1 MREVRMALLEADVAL
16 PVVRTFVDKVKER
29 AIGVEVQGS
38 LSPGQALVKVVNDE
52 LVKIMGEANE
62 SLDLNA
68 QPPAVVLMAGL
79 QGAGKTTTAG
89 KLAKLLQ
96 EREKKTVAMVS
107 CDVYRPAAIKQ
118 LETLAGQVEATLIES
133 DVGQSPVDIANA
145 ALDYAKRNHID
156 VLLVDTAGRLHVDTD
171 MMDEIKLIHAAVKPV
186 ETLFVVDA
194 MTGQDAAN
202 TAKAFGD
209 ALPLTGVVLTKA
221 DGDARG
227 GAALSVREVT
237 GKPIKF

>member
-1 MREVRMALLEADVAL
+1 MFENLSDRLSHTVKKLKGQARLTEDNIKDAMREVRMALLEADVAL
-16 PVVRTFVDKVKER
+16 PVVRTFVEKVKER

-38 LSPGQALVKVVNDE
+38 LSPGQALIKVVNDE
-52 LVKIMGEANE
+52 LVEIMGQANE

-118 LETLAGQVEATLIES
+118 LETLAGQVDATFIQSE
-133 DVGQSPVDIANA
+133 VGQSPV
-145 ALDYAKRNHID
+145 
-156 VLLVDTAGRLHVDTD
+156 
-171 MMDEIKLIHAAVKPV
+171 
-186 ETLFVVDA
+186 
-194 MTGQDAAN
+194 
-202 TAKAFGD
+202 
-209 ALPLTGVVLTKA
+209 
-221 DGDARG
+221 
-227 GAALSVREVT
+227 
-237 GKPIKF
+237 